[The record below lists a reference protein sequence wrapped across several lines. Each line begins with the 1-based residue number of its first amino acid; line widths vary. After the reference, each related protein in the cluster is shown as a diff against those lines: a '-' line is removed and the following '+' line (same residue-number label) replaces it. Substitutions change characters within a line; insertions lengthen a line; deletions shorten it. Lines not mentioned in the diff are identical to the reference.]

1 MTAFQVHLFCFDS
14 RLYFI
19 TMSFTLTQ
27 NLKGKQRFKT
37 ERPHDY
43 IYDPLYVLSS
53 EKDHAKMTMKAF
65 TSINRFKKIP
75 EYNSMFSNLQH
86 FPRYFLQL
94 DHNNPVP
101 KFIDQRWRG
110 YEEKRQ
116 DAIKQLAKYDLSL
129 KMQIQA
135 PLDPDVC
142 GRDRYKYFT
151 RPIIP
156 FVQQLPVNV
165 ILEMTKDDCLT
176 DDEDFDFRTPSR
188 QTVGV
193 QTDYRDSET
202 QTDPYSPEYVVR
214 PGSAPELL
222 TLAALKFGRGLPAGL
237 AEVEMIERARE
248 KRAWEA
254 SIPSLNDRRQLEKR
268 KKMMEEIER
277 NEWAFREQEI
287 EKLQEIRL
295 DVLKSLLNQR
305 EAKQQ
310 EMNVKRIDI
319 QWSKQQKKKSVTIK
333 KIRLEHIKEIR
344 KLTARRRNV
353 EGTLERRSLIKDYTN
368 YGSEVYAPISRTGQ
382 FPDQNSERFVVK
394 SHFLS
399 TYDGLLDLED
409 SLPDFVI
416 QPRIRIQRPKLTTK
430 DGFLKYSA
438 RKEMELAK
446 LHKAL
451 QDAKFKGEKQEK
463 PLRFLYKII
472 KPAPRPPTP
481 TVEPPPEGEEEKE
494 LAIIYLQKLIR
505 GRAIQNMMF
514 EGKEKRIELLQE
526 LRTTHALQEDR
537 QLAKE
542 AEKQAILAL
551 QQERD
556 VKQHKHST
564 MEDYLA
570 HVEGRVLADMF
581 DFLNKELQRLQEERR
596 IHAMVMLAE
605 RRRRIREAE
614 ESGLRQVEERRRRE
628 EDEIFKQVVKV
639 HQTTV
644 DSYLEDILLKSIQ
657 NTAEDQARQEIR
669 KKADEINDIAY
680 EIEQHRTNLQSEE
693 IVSELVHG
701 FLIPEAHKMIMRDRV
716 RLFQSRHRLA
726 AHRIIHNESEQ
737 IITKT
742 SIPESPTETPSSKVA
757 ADVLNNTVTEV
768 EETMKWMDKS

>member
-1 MTAFQVHLFCFDS
+1 
-14 RLYFI
+14 
-19 TMSFTLTQ
+19 MSFTLTQ

-75 EYNSMFSNLQH
+75 EYNTMFSNLQH

-129 KMQIQA
+129 KMQMQV

-165 ILEMTKDDCLT
+165 ILEMSKDDTLT
-176 DDEDFDFRTPSR
+176 NDEDFDFRTPSR

-254 SIPSLNDRRQLEKR
+254 SLPSLNDRWQLEKR

-310 EMNVKRIDI
+310 EVNVKRIDI
-319 QWSKQQKKKSVTIK
+319 QWSKQQQKKSATIK

-344 KLTARRRNV
+344 KLTARRKNV
-353 EGTLERRSLIKDYTN
+353 EGTLERRSLIKDYAN
-368 YGSEVYAPISRTGQ
+368 YGSEVYAPISRIGQ

-409 SLPDFVI
+409 SLPDFVT

-446 LHKAL
+446 LHK
-451 QDAKFKGEKQEK
+451 
-463 PLRFLYKII
+463 
-472 KPAPRPPTP
+472 
-481 TVEPPPEGEEEKE
+481 GEEEKE

-537 QLAKE
+537 QLVKE

-556 VKQHKHST
+556 VKQQKLST

-605 RRRRIREAE
+605 RRRQIREAE

-701 FLIPEAHKMIMRDRV
+701 FLIPEAHKMIMRDKV

-742 SIPESPTETPSSKVA
+742 NIPESPTETASSKVA
-757 ADVLNNTVTEV
+757 ADVLNNAITEV
-768 EETMKWMDKS
+768 EETMKQMDKS

>member
-1 MTAFQVHLFCFDS
+1 
-14 RLYFI
+14 
-19 TMSFTLTQ
+19 MSFTLTQ
-27 NLKGKQRFKT
+27 NLQPKQRFKA

-53 EKDHAKMTMKAF
+53 EKDHAKMSMKAF
-65 TSINRFKKIP
+65 TSTNRLKKISD
-75 EYNSMFSNLQH
+75 YNAMFSNLQH

-116 DAIKQLAKYDLSL
+116 DAIKQLAKYDSSL
-129 KMQIQA
+129 KMQMQV
-135 PLDPDVC
+135 PQDPEVC

-165 ILEMTKDDCLT
+165 ILEMSKDGSLT
-176 DDEDFDFRTPSR
+176 NCEDLDFQTPSR
-188 QTVGV
+188 RTVGV

-237 AEVEMIERARE
+237 AEVEMIQRARE

-254 SIPSLNDRRQLEKR
+254 SLPLLSDHRQLEKR
-268 KKMMEEIER
+268 KKMMEEMER
-277 NEWAFREQEI
+277 DEWAFRELEI

-295 DVLKSLLNQR
+295 DVLKNLLRQR

-310 EMNVKRIDI
+310 EMNVKRVDA
-319 QWSKQQKKKSVTIK
+319 QWSKQQQKKAATVK

-353 EGTLERRSLIKDYTN
+353 EGKLERRSLIKDYAN
-368 YGSEVYAPISRTGQ
+368 YGSQVYAPISRIGQ

-409 SLPDFVI
+409 SLPDFVT
-416 QPRIRIQRPKLTTK
+416 QPRIRVQRPKLTTK

-438 RKEMELAK
+438 RKEVELAK
-446 LHKAL
+446 LHKAI
-451 QDAKFKGEKQEK
+451 QDAKFKGEKLEK
-463 PLRFLYKII
+463 PLRFLFKII
-472 KPAPRPPTP
+472 KPVPRPPTP

-494 LAIIYLQKLIR
+494 LAVIYLQKLIR

-514 EGKEKRIELLQE
+514 EGKEKRIELLHE

-537 QLAKE
+537 QLVKE

-556 VKQHKHST
+556 LKQQKHST
-564 MEDYLA
+564 MEDYLS
-570 HVEGRVLADMF
+570 HMEGRVLADMF

-596 IHAMVMLAE
+596 IHAIVMLAE

-614 ESGLRQVEERRRRE
+614 ESGLRQVEQRRRRE
-628 EDEIFKQVVKV
+628 EDEIFKQVIKV

-644 DSYLEDILLKSIQ
+644 DSYLEDILLKSMQ

-669 KKADEINDIAY
+669 KMADEINDIAY
-680 EIEQHRTNLQSEE
+680 EMEQHWTNLQAEE

-701 FLIPEAHKMIMRDRV
+701 FLIPEAHKMMMRDRV

-737 IITKT
+737 IITET
-742 SIPESPTETPSSKVA
+742 NVPMSPSEAASSKAA
-757 ADVLNNTVTEV
+757 ADVLNNAVTEV
-768 EETMKWMDKS
+768 EEMMKRTDES